1 VTIPPKEYLMQK
13 LTLDAEMLR
22 VQSFATDEDSAPAR
36 GTVDAHVF
44 TTLDAG
50 TDLDILTCAGSCPEN
65 GC

>member
-1 VTIPPKEYLMQK
+1 MHK
-13 LTLDAEMLR
+13 LTLDPEMLR
-22 VQSFATDEDSAPAR
+22 VQSFATDGDAAAAR
-36 GTVDAHVF
+36 GTVEARAF

>member
-1 VTIPPKEYLMQK
+1 MHK
-13 LTLDAEMLR
+13 LTLDPEMLR
-22 VQSFATDEDSAPAR
+22 VQSFATDEDAAAAR
-36 GTVDAHVF
+36 GTVDGHAF